1 MVLGR
6 QHAMA
11 DHAPDRRGTD
21 SQSCGRFVD
30 RHLTTLAAFSFA
42 VRCNVLVV
50 TQGADT
56 HACPAIATASRLPR
70 AVQNGG
76 NRFRAEWL
84 AKLSGA
90 AVDFQLKTMAGGFG
104 AWFAGVLGHP
114 VTLPPPLTWI

>member
-11 DHAPDRRGTD
+11 DHAPDRGGTD
-21 SQSCGRFVD
+21 RQSCGRLVD
-30 RHLTTLAAFSFA
+30 RYLTTLTAFAFA

-56 HACPAIATASRLPR
+56 HACPAIATASRLSR

-76 NRFRAEWL
+76 NRFIWHLTGEDPHQ
-84 AKLSGA
+84 
-90 AVDFQLKTMAGGFG
+90 VDDVGIDYPT
-104 AWFAGVLGHP
+104 VL
-114 VTLPPPLTWI
+114 TDSIPLRT

>member
-30 RHLTTLAAFSFA
+30 RHLTTLAAFAFA

-76 NRFRAEWL
+76 NRFIWHLTGEDPHQVDDVGIGYPTVSDRLYSSSRL
-84 AKLSGA
+84 AACDRRPANG
-90 AVDFQLKTMAGGFG
+90 
-104 AWFAGVLGHP
+104 
-114 VTLPPPLTWI
+114 